1 MNDED
6 LRTIETYRL
15 ELYMQA
21 CENLSAENEAVR
33 LSGAQTLVGLGDIWH
48 SDKTFPEETRR
59 EHVQK
64 IIDTLC
70 AYIRSPFHIATKI
83 KNNLEKIEG
92 RVTRQDIQ
100 HEIDILAT
108 DEKVEYISERNVRKN
123 ILLSIYN
130 RVHVPA
136 TSMRHFCEIHSGGR
150 DNSGIWSSYTFNFSG
165 SVFFYPIQF
174 RYAHWGARVDMS
186 DCVYLDAVRMQHSRY
201 MTFVDFS
208 HSIFYCD
215 VDLRGIS

>member
-83 KNNLEKIEG
+83 KTTLKKLKAG
-92 RVTRQDIQ
+92 
-100 HEIDILAT
+100 L
-108 DEKVEYISERNVRKN
+108 RNKT
-123 ILLSIYN
+123 Y
-130 RVHVPA
+130 
-136 TSMRHFCEIHSGGR
+136 SMR
-150 DNSGIWSSYTFNFSG
+150 
-165 SVFFYPIQF
+165 
-174 RYAHWGARVDMS
+174 
-186 DCVYLDAVRMQHSRY
+186 
-201 MTFVDFS
+201 
-208 HSIFYCD
+208 SIFSP
-215 VDLRGIS
+215 LTRKLNI

>member
-1 MNDED
+1 MNDEA

-70 AYIRSPFHIATKI
+70 AYIRSPYAPIYDH
-83 KNNLEKIEG
+83 
-92 RVTRQDIQ
+92 
-100 HEIDILAT
+100 
-108 DEKVEYISERNVRKN
+108 
-123 ILLSIYN
+123 LSILPQKLKTTLKKLKAGLRNKTY
-130 RVHVPA
+130 
-136 TSMRHFCEIHSGGR
+136 SMR
-150 DNSGIWSSYTFNFSG
+150 
-165 SVFFYPIQF
+165 
-174 RYAHWGARVDMS
+174 
-186 DCVYLDAVRMQHSRY
+186 
-201 MTFVDFS
+201 
-208 HSIFYCD
+208 SIFS
-215 VDLRGIS
+215 VLARKLNI